1 MFSSKFKR
9 IWTGECF
16 FLILN
21 CAICHTNLCLCVN
34 ALQTEVRRVYV
45 FMSHFYV
52 LIARKLIFLEQILK
66 IQVQKKYYWRFSVAR
81 TWRPLIGDKVV
92 RRFQKKIEY
101 GQINRMGFMHVWHAG
116 EIWLVLHCIVA
127 FVHFLT
133 HNADF
138 SYADS
143 QDINLKKILMTFF
156 GSMHVNGAKR
166 RQNGYSV

>member
-1 MFSSKFKR
+1 MV
-9 IWTGECF
+9 

-52 LIARKLIFLEQILK
+52 LIARKLIFLVQILK

-92 RRFQKKIEY
+92 RRPKKKSSKLF
-101 GQINRMGFMHVWHAG
+101 INRMCVIHVWHAKQISMG
-116 EIWLVLHCIVA
+116 LLIVLRTLRWGRLKITGFWKSRNYYSIQRHELLPGIETLYFTLGRFWTYDLKTYYLLV
-127 FVHFLT
+127 
-133 HNADF
+133 
-138 SYADS
+138 
-143 QDINLKKILMTFF
+143 
-156 GSMHVNGAKR
+156 
-166 RQNGYSV
+166 